1 MLQSFIILLR
11 EGFESFLIV
20 AIIFAY
26 LRKTSQRRL
35 LPAVYSAIAVSVIVS
50 VALGYVLRQGVDVNQ
65 SLWEGILGVV
75 AIIFV
80 VTLVIHMWR
89 TAPRLK
95 QDMQRRLDEV
105 SAHNSRWAA
114 LLGVFLFTVLM
125 ISREGIE
132 TALML
137 SQVRGQYLT
146 GGLLGLGAAM
156 VMALMWA
163 RFGHLINMKRFFQ
176 VTGIFLL
183 LFTVQIA
190 IYSFH
195 EFAEAGLFP
204 NSDAIHEATEMYSPD
219 GLYGKF
225 FSLLTVLFC
234 AGWLAGGWVVDR
246 VRRLNVAPT
255 AVKGARASQS

>member
-1 MLQSFIILLR
+1 MLQSFIIVLR

-26 LRKTSQRRL
+26 LRKTRQPRL
-35 LPAVYSAIAVSVIVS
+35 LPALYSAIAVSVIAS
-50 VALGYVLRQGVDVNQ
+50 VALGYTLRQVEVNQ

-80 VTLVIHMWR
+80 VSLVIHMWR

-95 QDMQRRLDEV
+95 QNMQRRLDEV
-105 SAHNSRWAA
+105 SSHRSHWAA

-125 ISREGIE
+125 ITREGIE

-137 SQVRGQYLT
+137 SQVRGQFLT
-146 GGLLGLGAAM
+146 GGLLGLGAA
-156 VMALMWA
+156 VIMALMWA

-204 NSDAIHEATEMYSPD
+204 NSDALHEATEIYSPD
-219 GLYGKF
+219 GLYGKW
-225 FSLLTVLFC
+225 FSLLTVVAC
-234 AGWLAGGWVVDR
+234 AVWLTGGWLVDR
-246 VRRLNVAPT
+246 VRRLNVAPS
-255 AVKGARASQS
+255 AVKGASQS